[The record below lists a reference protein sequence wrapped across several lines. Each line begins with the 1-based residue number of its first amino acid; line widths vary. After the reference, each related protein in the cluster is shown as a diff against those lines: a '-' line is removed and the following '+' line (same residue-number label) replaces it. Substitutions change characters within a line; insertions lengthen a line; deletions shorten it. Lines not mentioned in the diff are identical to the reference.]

1 MYHFKHT
8 SWISQA
14 PRVVPGSYPKSNNV
28 CCNGQSYL
36 PQWEAAGIMF
46 KARWFFLRLYEHFL
60 TSRPSVCRQIQ
71 HMTLLGVLPLFMICV
86 MKIRVTQCLRIVLMS
101 SSLYLFSQQSFQTSK
116 F

>member
-46 KARWFFLRLYEHFL
+46 KARWFFFEA
-60 TSRPSVCRQIQ
+60 I
-71 HMTLLGVLPLFMICV
+71 
-86 MKIRVTQCLRIVLMS
+86 
-101 SSLYLFSQQSFQTSK
+101 
-116 F
+116 